1 MTMDEM
7 MLFTAV
13 TLFVM
18 VIVFTPVLVIGLH

>member
-7 MLFTAV
+7 IIISAV